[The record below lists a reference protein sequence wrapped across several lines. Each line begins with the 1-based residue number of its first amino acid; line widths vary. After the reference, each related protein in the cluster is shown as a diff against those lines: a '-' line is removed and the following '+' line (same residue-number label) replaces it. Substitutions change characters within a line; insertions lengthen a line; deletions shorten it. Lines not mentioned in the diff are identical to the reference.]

1 MNVNASTSFAVEQ
14 QQGGNRNKIH
24 PKSDKT
30 SSSSIA
36 AFHFLFIREKKR
48 VKKKR
53 RNLLVR
59 YSVCNG
65 FKESIFQAE
74 LKTWSESL
82 KSDKIEILLARCNKF
97 WEKSSLEFR
106 FRNVILESFY
116 NPYTLDKEARVP
128 LEKYF
133 R

>member
-53 RNLLVR
+53 RNLLALVR
-59 YSVCNG
+59 YSVCVMDSRNRY
-65 FKESIFQAE
+65 FKPS
-74 LKTWSESL
+74 
-82 KSDKIEILLARCNKF
+82 
-97 WEKSSLEFR
+97 
-106 FRNVILESFY
+106 
-116 NPYTLDKEARVP
+116 
-128 LEKYF
+128 
-133 R
+133 